1 MEAVVSATSFLHD
14 DLKTLASDLNDLWK
28 SGSISRDTIVHLY
41 HSSPLS
47 ACLLL
52 CLLVM
57 VLCFVAGEL
66 TGNLSQVDKL
76 WSLVPAAYMWIIT
89 THPKVSDASGRLWLM
104 SVLVQLWSLR
114 LTFNFWRRGGYTWP
128 PWAGEEDYRWEY
140 VRKFWFMS
148 YLPLRLA
155 FHAGFICIYQVW
167 SLTNTLESFAFY
179 KTDNKLLLTGNVIA

>member
-14 DLKTLASDLNDLWK
+14 DLKTLASDLNDLWQ

-76 WSLVPAAYMWIIT
+76 WSLVPAAYMWIIA

-155 FHAGFICIYQVW
+155 FHVGFICIYQVW
-167 SLTNTLESFAFY
+167 SLTHLSTTLQSKMNANISKQRF
-179 KTDNKLLLTGNVIA
+179 